1 MAMRVPNQNPI
12 VVVWRPRSDP
22 TGLVIVQLG
31 AFFLE
36 REFWIKLRPAEIG
49 RAHV

>member
-1 MAMRVPNQNPI
+1 MALSHTVRLRSRMAMRVPNQNPI
-12 VVVWRPRSDP
+12 VAVWRPRSDP

-36 REFWIKLRPAEIG
+36 REF
-49 RAHV
+49 